1 MIQIFKKIRR
11 KLLENNRLRSYSI
24 YALGEV
30 FLVVIGILLALQ
42 FNNWNVERS
51 NNERER
57 WYLINIVEDIEYQKG
72 DLKDLQSDYKISI
85 EIAQGILKDFKRL
98 GSFSK
103 IDSLNEKISD
113 MLVADNFP
121 NINNTDQELVN
132 SGQQTLIKNKDLSI
146 DVIDYYLFCNDNYID
161 VKNNNDNI
169 FYEDIYPTFSAL
181 HQTNLL
187 GIDLEDNSLDFE
199 DENTNIYIKR
209 KLEDP
214 ENVLSMLNALRKYIL
229 INTFHLEMVEKT
241 LKISLELDN
250 PQTLSVLLGISNLIS
265 KTYFWT
271 LKNT

>member
-265 KTYFWT
+265 KT
-271 LKNT
+271 

>member
-30 FLVVIGILLALQ
+30 FLVFIGILLALQ

-51 NNERER
+51 NSERER

-103 IDSLNEKISD
+103 IDSLNEKIRA

-121 NINNTDQELVN
+121 NINNTYQELVN

-169 FYEDIYPTFSAL
+169 FYKEIYPTFSVL

-265 KTYFWT
+265 KT
-271 LKNT
+271 

>member
-250 PQTLSVLLGISNLIS
+250 TQTLSVLLGISNLIS